1 MNVRIEDSWHKALS
15 NVWESEYFARLTDF
29 VRQQYA
35 NTTVYPP
42 ASKIFAAL
50 DACPFDKVKVV
61 IVGQDPYHGPGQANG
76 LCFSVNADVPQPPSL
91 VNILKEVAANT
102 GQDVSNVSDLMRWA
116 KQGVLLI
123 NSVLTVEASL
133 PSSHA
138 NRGWEQFT
146 DEIIAKL
153 NSGRENIVFMLWGSY
168 AIKKG
173 QLIDRSRHCVLTSPH
188 PSPLSAYRGFFG
200 NRHFS
205 LANEYLQQH
214 NLSPIQW

>member
-123 NSVLTVEASL
+123 NSVLTVEASR
-133 PSSHA
+133 PGSHA